1 MERKVW
7 IFAVVGFASA
17 LAIYSTSGSHS
28 SAADGGRLGRLAR
41 LDALMDEGKV
51 EYRPSFFRKK
61 IHAHIA
67 QENVAGLEPVKAASE
82 TVAPPIP
89 PIKDAKAEDA
99 KKAADKKAADKKK
112 ADDAKK
118 KKKKKKKAGG
128 AATTDSQ
135 DESKDEKKEEAK
147 KDDGDGS
154 ATLVNGTAA
163 PGVHPAKNPE
173 GLTVEEWVTF
183 LFQNPNL
190 DKISRF
196 IQLAQLGTVKTDV
209 FNKVIEKMLVS
220 QSDQLHG
227 YAVMALSSLPSVK
240 SFSLLLDISN
250 EASMSDAV
258 RSQASTYLD
267 QYGRLEYLRILI
279 SATASG
285 DAQVSYA
292 AISMIQ
298 KFAESNFSSVA
309 TSGETSTSDTERSP
323 ASDVTRIYQSA
334 LAALNSVAT
343 TSPDSNVKSGAS
355 SAASTIERLL
365 GANAPAAVSN
375 TTTAAI

>member
-67 QENVAGLEPVKAASE
+67 QEQVAGLEPVKAASE
-82 TVAPPIP
+82 TVAPPI
-89 PIKDAKAEDA
+89 KDTKAEDA

-112 ADDAKK
+112 ADEAKK
-118 KKKKKKKAGG
+118 KKKKKKKAGEP
-128 AATTDSQ
+128 ATTDSQ
-135 DESKDEKKEEAK
+135 DDSKDEIKEEVK
-147 KDDGDGS
+147 KGDNNGS

-163 PGVHPAKNPE
+163 PGIHPAKNPE

-196 IQLAQLGTVKTDV
+196 IQLTQVGTVKTDV

-240 SFSLLLDISN
+240 SFSLLFDVSN

-298 KFAESNFSSVA
+298 KFAESNFNSVA
-309 TSGETSTSDTERSP
+309 TSGEASTADTERSP

-334 LAALNSVAT
+334 LAALNSVAS

-355 SAASTIERLL
+355 SAAGTIERLL
-365 GANAPAAVSN
+365 GANAISN
-375 TTTAAI
+375 TTTAAN